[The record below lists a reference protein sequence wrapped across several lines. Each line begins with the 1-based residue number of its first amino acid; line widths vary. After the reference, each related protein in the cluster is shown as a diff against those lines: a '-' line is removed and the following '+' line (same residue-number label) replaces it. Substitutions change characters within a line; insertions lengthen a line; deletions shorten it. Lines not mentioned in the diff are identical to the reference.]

1 MRIRNVKNA
10 KEILDNSKI
19 IVKDASNY
27 KGKLSTLFGNN
38 KPIHLEIGMGKGDFL
53 LAMSKLYP
61 NINFIGI
68 ERYDSIVC
76 RACQKLED
84 VSNVKILVMDA
95 RNILDVIGKEID
107 TLYLNFSDPWPK
119 KRQEKRRLTSFN
131 FLSLYDNIF
140 TGNPHI
146 IMKTDNKGLFAYSLT
161 SLSEYGYTLKN
172 VSLDLEHSEIISPR
186 TEYQR
191 KFKDKE
197 YINYLEAVK
206 VIDK

>member
-10 KEILDNSKI
+10 KEILDSSKVV
-19 IVKDASNY
+19 VKDVNNY
-27 KGKLSTLFGNN
+27 KGKLHTLFGNDN
-38 KPIHLEIGMGKGDFL
+38 PIHLEIGMGKGDFL

-61 NINFIGI
+61 DINFIGI

-76 RACQKLED
+76 RACVKLEE
-84 VSNVKILVMDA
+84 VPNVKVFVMDA

-119 KRQEKRRLTSFN
+119 KRQIKRRLTSPN

-140 TGNPHI
+140 TGKPHI
-146 IMKTDNKGLFAYSLT
+146 IMKTDNKDLFAYSLT

-172 VSLDLEHSEIISPR
+172 VSLDLEHSEIVSPR
-186 TEYQR
+186 TEYQM

-206 VIDK
+206 DKE

>member
-19 IVKDASNY
+19 IVKEPHNY
-27 KGKLSTLFGNN
+27 KDKLSTLFGNN
-38 KPIHLEIGMGKGDFL
+38 HPIHLEIGMGKGNFL

-61 NINFIGI
+61 DINFIGI

-76 RACQKLED
+76 RACKKLEETP
-84 VSNVKILVMDA
+84 NVKIFVMDA
-95 RNILDVIGKEID
+95 SHLLDVIGKEIT

-119 KRQEKRRLTSFN
+119 KRQEKRRLTSSN
-131 FLSLYDNIF
+131 FLSLYDHIF
-140 TGNPHI
+140 INNPHI
-146 IMKTDNKGLFAYSLT
+146 IMKTDNKDLFAYSLA

-172 VSLDLEHSEIISPR
+172 VSLDLEHSEIVSPR
-186 TEYQR
+186 TEYQM

-206 VIDK
+206 EKE